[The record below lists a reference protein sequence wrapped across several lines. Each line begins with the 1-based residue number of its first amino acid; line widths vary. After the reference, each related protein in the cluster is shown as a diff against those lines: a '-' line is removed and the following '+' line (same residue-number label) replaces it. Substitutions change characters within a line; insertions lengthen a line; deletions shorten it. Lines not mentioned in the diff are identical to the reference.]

1 MLGEYITTKHVRN
14 SPVTFVTH
22 KRFDVLFFLPSCCV
36 NSQLS
41 RADVSP
47 KAREILRPEVQFHL
61 HSNHVAW
68 QHDTTRGPKACKFLD
83 WSIETNVFSVGF
95 LLKARQQI
103 YIFFIV
109 YNNLNQEIMISVV

>member
-22 KRFDVLFFLPSCCV
+22 KRLAVLFFLPSSCYV

-61 HSNHVAW
+61 HSNHVA
-68 QHDTTRGPKACKFLD
+68 
-83 WSIETNVFSVGF
+83 
-95 LLKARQQI
+95 
-103 YIFFIV
+103 
-109 YNNLNQEIMISVV
+109 